1 MKREI
6 TPIIAAYLA
15 GLLEKACF
23 SLYYRNQQEYAYR
36 KARTFFNIQIILI
49 VNCEKTADF
58 IMYYFPNTYIRTRDK
73 NNYEIWWTSS
83 KAFMI
88 NNVVHKYL
96 VGKKE
101 LSFLFKE
108 YEQYYGTGRT
118 KMIESDKIKR
128 IEISDK
134 VRSINMRDN
143 PKAKRS
149 MESTQKK
156 KRSKAVGLFDNF
168 I

>member
-1 MKREI
+1 
-6 TPIIAAYLA
+6 
-15 GLLEKACF
+15 
-23 SLYYRNQQEYAYR
+23 
-36 KARTFFNIQIILI
+36 
-49 VNCEKTADF
+49 
-58 IMYYFPNTYIRTRDK
+58 
-73 NNYEIWWTSS
+73 
-83 KAFMI
+83 
-88 NNVVHKYL
+88 
-96 VGKKE
+96 
-101 LSFLFKE
+101 
-108 YEQYYGTGRT
+108 
-118 KMIESDKIKR
+118 MIESDKIKR